1 MKACRI
7 ALTVVLLPALI
18 TFSMATASPATAQV
32 GDLQAAADQIQ
43 LERNAFVAALRQF
56 LEALAGLY
64 GDEGSVVLSQ
74 IDSMSDALDR
84 WDKAIETYKKG
95 LSEVGVRAE
104 VHLALGSVYLDRGK
118 GEEALREFA
127 AAASLQPTAS
137 DVRILQGLA
146 HGMASRPTAAVEA
159 FEQAVARAPGNPT
172 ALYGLVQQS
181 IRAADAERIAKTL
194 RQFAE
199 TQWNARSEQ
208 ADGRSSGAP
217 FVRVGLLRQ
226 VAGVAPIFPP
236 ALYVEGFKLLTGGA
250 YEKAV
255 VQFKGAA
262 VRDRLSVRAARPRA
276 TSAATVSALDQRF
289 VEGSQALRQ
298 GRLKTT
304 LELFARVVQNAPNDP
319 EARRMLGLA
328 YRADEQYDRSI
339 EELTAAVRLE
349 SGDERSRLALAD
361 ELVQLGR
368 FAQAE
373 QALKELVEAIPE
385 SGQGHYSLGR
395 LYQSMLRHAE
405 AIAAFDKAAAIGPAV
420 GLDRLYETIG
430 MLCVAEGD
438 LDRAVDAYRKRL
450 DANPNHAESHRI
462 LGETYLLQDRHDEAL
477 AEFGAALLV
486 DARNAD
492 AYAGGAQV
500 YLRTARFT
508 EAEAASRRALALNP
522 AHMAAR
528 YALGSSLARLGR
540 IEEGAKEME
549 EFRRMQV
556 EAAEA
561 ERRDWELK
569 LIKQD
574 ARAAVER
581 GDYVE
586 AAALLQRAIAY
597 EPDEVET
604 LLSLGIVLKTAGRYE
619 EAIQTLKKAQAL
631 KAGPE
636 VYRHLAEGYRAL
648 GDLEESLRQQALYE
662 RAKEDRLRRAGGNR

>member
-1 MKACRI
+1 
-7 ALTVVLLPALI
+7 
-18 TFSMATASPATAQV
+18 
-32 GDLQAAADQIQ
+32 
-43 LERNAFVAALRQF
+43 
-56 LEALAGLY
+56 
-64 GDEGSVVLSQ
+64 
-74 IDSMSDALDR
+74 
-84 WDKAIETYKKG
+84 
-95 LSEVGVRAE
+95 
-104 VHLALGSVYLDRGK
+104 
-118 GEEALREFA
+118 
-127 AAASLQPTAS
+127 
-137 DVRILQGLA
+137 
-146 HGMASRPTAAVEA
+146 
-159 FEQAVARAPGNPT
+159 
-172 ALYGLVQQS
+172 
-181 IRAADAERIAKTL
+181 
-194 RQFAE
+194 
-199 TQWNARSEQ
+199 
-208 ADGRSSGAP
+208 
-217 FVRVGLLRQ
+217 
-226 VAGVAPIFPP
+226 
-236 ALYVEGFKLLTGGA
+236 
-250 YEKAV
+250 
-255 VQFKGAA
+255 
-262 VRDRLSVRAARPRA
+262 
-276 TSAATVSALDQRF
+276 
-289 VEGSQALRQ
+289 
-298 GRLKTT
+298 
-304 LELFARVVQNAPNDP
+304 
-319 EARRMLGLA
+319 
-328 YRADEQYDRSI
+328 
-339 EELTAAVRLE
+339 
-349 SGDERSRLALAD
+349 
-361 ELVQLGR
+361 
-368 FAQAE
+368 
-373 QALKELVEAIPE
+373 LVEAIPE

-405 AIAAFDKAAAIGPAV
+405 AIAAFNKAAAIGPAV

-438 LDRAVDAYRKRL
+438 LDSAVDAYRKRL

-477 AEFGAALLV
+477 AEFAAALLV
-486 DARNAD
+486 DARNAN

-540 IEEGAKEME
+540 IEEGAKEIE
-549 EFRRMQV
+549 EFRRLQV

-569 LIKQD
+569 LMKQD

-604 LLSLGIVLKTAGRYE
+604 FLSLGIVLKTAGRYE

-631 KAGPE
+631 EAGPE